1 MAHFAQLDDNNKVTQ
16 VITVSDN
23 DIKTSLGNESE
34 EMGKELCSRLFG
46 GNWIQT
52 SFNKK
57 FRKHYA
63 GIGYYYDSKLDAF
76 VPPKPFESFILNE
89 ETCMWEAPKP
99 RPVGDKYYFWDES
112 VLDWKEMS
120 SPILS

>member
-16 VITVSDN
+16 VVTISDN
-23 DIKTSLGNESE
+23 DIRTSVGNESE

-63 GIGYYYDSKLDAF
+63 GIDYYYDSKLDAF

-99 RPVGDKYYFWDES
+99 RPADDKYYFWDES
-112 VLDWKEMS
+112 ALDWKEMS